1 MRPWSLSIGLL
12 ALVAMATPGAAR
24 EVLLHNRFVTCVA
37 ASPNVVRLWVD
48 GVGFDVATDHSSA
61 HAVVH
66 LQLRSNA
73 EVAYAVSG
81 RADLIKKD
89 LAPNTGGRVIAYAG
103 VECTVF
109 HRNITSVHDCR
120 GPAGQR
126 SCEVGVDFQGERH
139 AYLVS
144 LTIKPATSVQ
154 ATSLSH

>member
-1 MRPWSLSIGLL
+1 MCDQPTQPLIGASGTPINNRRAARGSPAPAILLSGALMRPRSLSIGLL

-89 LAPNTGGRVIAYAG
+89 LAPNTGGRVIAYA
-103 VECTVF
+103 
-109 HRNITSVHDCR
+109 
-120 GPAGQR
+120 
-126 SCEVGVDFQGERH
+126 
-139 AYLVS
+139 
-144 LTIKPATSVQ
+144 
-154 ATSLSH
+154 